1 MTQLNGESLDNEEEK
16 NSIFRIQVISVIEA
30 KSVKLEDGI
39 EYMVID
45 EIVNANTTYYYLANI
60 DDEEDFCV
68 RKINKDKND
77 QLLVGLDSVG

>member
-1 MTQLNGESLDNEEEK
+1 MID
-16 NSIFRIQVISVIEA
+16 A
-30 KSVKLEDGI
+30 KSIKLEDGI

-77 QLLVGLDSVG
+77 QLLVGLDSDAEFDRAMLLFMKKNKGYFE

>member
-1 MTQLNGESLDNEEEK
+1 MID
-16 NSIFRIQVISVIEA
+16 A

-77 QLLVGLDSVG
+77 QLLVGLDSDAEFDRAMLLFMKKNKGYFE

>member
-1 MTQLNGESLDNEEEK
+1 MID
-16 NSIFRIQVISVIEA
+16 A

-77 QLLVGLDSVG
+77 QLLVGLDSDAEFDRAILLFMKKNKGYFE